1 MEELFGAIK
10 LDITLPTGATKVGY
24 KFYIEMEIISDL
36 NPTTY
41 VNKTFYSQEI
51 IRTEEYADSYKY
63 ILPTTLYYTDEA
75 QQVEAVYYYTI
86 DGDVYSD
93 INLRAAIEAFLTE
106 MEYLSIS
113 KINSIKA
120 QIAYFDEND
129 EIVSKWSDQFD
140 ITENMKICIFS
151 TYLTNPE
158 AVGLVTD
165 EDPDSPIIR
174 PASYVDLEFFSDFE
188 TPTEI
193 SDADINNTDQ
203 ESNRINC
210 FYQKIGTS
218 FSLFNIPL
226 SAFYRDITDVQEFD
240 AENYAVIPGQSVPDH
255 GDLYPANIWESSVL
269 VADYDFRSV
278 FGKNTRAIILPIAR
292 GGNDYFFKSSP
303 TSDKL
308 EFVVTCYGKNII
320 NPAFSCIGV

>member
-1 MEELFGAIK
+1 MEELFGTIK
-10 LDITLPTGATKVGY
+10 LDITLPSGATKVGY
-24 KFYIEMEIISDL
+24 KFYIELEIISARER
-36 NPTTY
+36 TTY

-51 IRTEEYADSYKY
+51 VRAEEYTDSYKY

-75 QQVEAVYYYTI
+75 LQVEAEYYYTI
-86 DGDVYSD
+86 DGAEYSD
-93 INLRAAIEAFLTE
+93 INLRAAVEAFLIE
-106 MEYLSIS
+106 MEYVSVS

-129 EIVSKWSDQFD
+129 EIVTKWSDQFD
-140 ITENMKICIFS
+140 ITENMKICVFS
-151 TYLTNPE
+151 TYLNNPE

-165 EDPDSPIIR
+165 GDPDSMITR
-174 PASYVDLEFFSDFE
+174 PASYVDLEISSDFE
-188 TPTEI
+188 TPDEI
-193 SDADINNTDQ
+193 NEADINNTDGV
-203 ESNRINC
+203 SNRINC

-218 FSLFNIPL
+218 FSLSSIPL

-240 AENYAVIPGQSVPDH
+240 AENYAVIPGQSVPDY

-269 VADYDFRSV
+269 VADYTAESV
-278 FGKNTRAIILPIAR
+278 FGEITRAIILPIAR
-292 GGNDYFFKSSP
+292 GGNDYFFVAKT

-320 NPAFSCIGV
+320 NPAFSAIIG